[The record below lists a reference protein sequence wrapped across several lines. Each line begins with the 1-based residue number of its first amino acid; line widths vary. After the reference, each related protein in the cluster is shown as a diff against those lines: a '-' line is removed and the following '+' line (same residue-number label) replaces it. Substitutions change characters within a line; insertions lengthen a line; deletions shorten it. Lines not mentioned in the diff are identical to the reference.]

1 MKHNA
6 KYVLMN
12 QDVNTSGVT
21 TITGTVDTLGFRYAS
36 ITFAAATT
44 NGAHTTISNHAVEQS
59 DASGS
64 GFAAISGF
72 TAGTDW
78 TPSSAAVAT
87 NVAKVVYNIDL
98 RGRKRYLKVTFG
110 SPATNIGGVLSAVLT
125 NAENGVATA
134 AEQGAAFTVNG

>member
-12 QDVNTSGVT
+12 QDVNTAGVT
-21 TITGTVDTLGFRYAS
+21 TVTGTVDTLGFRYAS

-59 DASGS
+59 DAAAS
-64 GFAAISGF
+64 GFVAIPGF

-78 TPSSAAVAT
+78 TPSSVAILT
-87 NVAKVVYNIDL
+87 NVAKITYNIDL

-110 SPATNIGGVLSAVLT
+110 SQAVNVAGVLSAVLT
-125 NAENGVATA
+125 NAENGVSTA

>member
-21 TITGTVDTLGFRYAS
+21 TVTGTVDTLGFRYAS

-44 NGAHTTISNHAVEQS
+44 NGAHTAISNHAVEQS
-59 DASGS
+59 DAAAS
-64 GFAAISGF
+64 GFVAIPGF

-78 TPSSAAVAT
+78 TPSSAAILT
-87 NVAKVVYNIDL
+87 NVAKITYNVDL

-110 SPATNIGGVLSAVLT
+110 SPATNVAGVLSAVLT
-125 NAENGVATA
+125 NAENGVSTA
-134 AEQGAAFTVNG
+134 AEQGSAFTVNG